1 MQLLRRRRGPA
12 GANGVPP
19 PWARGGTPFATE
31 NTGMYGHGR
40 SVRLAAGSFHGEYRF
55 WPRDGHARRDC
66 IGCGSNQARGAGRL
80 DILPRRRERVRHLR
94 GQRKYGA
101 RVPPPSRG
109 PRKNV
114 ATFRGQTFASKDRRD
129 GFRAAAAVRSF
140 SSTTKGMRMIRRVER
155 RHGGAPWVPVR
166 V

>member
-1 MQLLRRRRGPA
+1 MPDLKKISKCNFCVAAVGPRGHAVCDGKYRNVWPWAQCTPCRWKFPWGIPVLAAGWSRASRLHRLRLKPGSRGGASLYFAQATRA
-12 GANGVPP
+12 GAALA
-19 PWARGGTPFATE
+19 WTEKIWCSRATPFAGT
-31 NTGMYGHGR
+31 
-40 SVRLAAGSFHGEYRF
+40 
-55 WPRDGHARRDC
+55 
-66 IGCGSNQARGAGRL
+66 
-80 DILPRRRERVRHLR
+80 
-94 GQRKYGA
+94 K
-101 RVPPPSRG
+101 
-109 PRKNV
+109 KNV